1 MLNLEIQYY
10 KGIPIR
16 LVKRNY
22 NGKNA
27 KRFLLN
33 DTNQNIWIPNY
44 YLQANGTLKEGIN
57 IDFIFKKAYIQHKF
71 EYAHIK
77 NVNPLLW

>member
-1 MLNLEIQYY
+1 MLNLQIQYY

-16 LVKRNY
+16 LIKRNY

-27 KRFLLN
+27 KRFILN
-33 DTNQNIWIPNY
+33 ETNQNIWIPNY
-44 YLQANGTLKEGIN
+44 YLQPNGTLKEGIN
-57 IDFIFKKAYIQHKF
+57 IDFIFKKAYIQRKF
-71 EYAHIK
+71 EYAHID